1 MVALFGYLTII
12 WVGFLGVCFEVAG
25 GGGGGVKLPPC
36 PKFVKIMLET
46 TNLAPKY
53 TRILVSEEIP
63 FSTKALLILL
73 MSTFFW

>member
-12 WVGFLGVCFEVAG
+12 WVGFLGVCFEVG
-25 GGGGGVKLPPC
+25 EGRGVKLPPC

-53 TRILVSEEIP
+53 TRILVSENIP